1 MSHLGSTPLK
11 TCILV
16 HSCLLL
22 LVSSHHQQLWLHT
35 PSCLIHNW
43 VSQHKCSQTSRH
55 YRDHLEL
62 PRPTLQNTSL
72 SNHRAAF
79 QTVPFSLILC
89 SVSVTKSC
97 PTICDPTD
105 CSPPGSS
112 VHGILQ
118 ARILE
123 WAAIPF
129 SRESSQPGDRTQV
142 SCIKGRFFTIWAA
155 REALSSVSL
164 PCAFSMT
171 VSQALPCPWFNW
183 TLSKLKTMASHL
195 NHAPT

>member
-1 MSHLGSTPLK
+1 MGNLIKLFYDSVFKIIQKKKLK
-11 TCILV
+11 I
-16 HSCLLL
+16 HGHEYRQR
-22 LVSSHHQQLWLHT
+22 SSK
-35 PSCLIHNW
+35 I
-43 VSQHKCSQTSRH
+43 SRH
-55 YRDHLEL
+55 LETN
-62 PRPTLQNTSL
+62 PRRMLND
-72 SNHRAAF
+72 
-79 QTVPFSLILC
+79 PFMYQSASC
-89 SVSVTKSC
+89 SVVSDSF
-97 PTICDPTD
+97 DPVD

-112 VHGILQ
+112 VQGILH

-123 WAAIPF
+123 WVAIPF
-129 SRESSQPGDRTQV
+129 SRESSQPGGRTQV

-195 NHAPT
+195 NHAST